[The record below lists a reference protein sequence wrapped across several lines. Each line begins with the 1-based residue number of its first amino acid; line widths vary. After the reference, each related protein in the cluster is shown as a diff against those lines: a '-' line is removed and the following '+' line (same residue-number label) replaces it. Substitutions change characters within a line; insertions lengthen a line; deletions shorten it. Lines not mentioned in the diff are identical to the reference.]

1 MPKVSEQHA
10 EARRRQIVEAANRCF
25 ARQGFHRTTMQDI
38 FREAELSPGAV
49 YTYFFGKDDLIRA
62 IADEGLS
69 LARRMFSD
77 APGAT
82 LDEVFAQIM
91 CVFDALEDDEALG
104 IRTSIQLW
112 AEALR
117 DPKLMALLRRSI
129 DHELVELRAVVRDAQ
144 GRSELDRALDPDGVA
159 RATLALFHGLMAQ
172 RAWYPDMHVPAYRDA
187 ARAMVAGLR
196 PA

>member
-10 EARRRQIVEAANRCF
+10 AARRRQIVEAANRCF
-25 ARQGFHRTTMQDI
+25 ARDGFHRTTMKDI

-62 IADEGLS
+62 IADEGLGH
-69 LARRMFSD
+69 ARRMFSE
-77 APGAT
+77 AQGAT
-82 LDEVFAQIM
+82 LDDVFAQIM
-91 CVFDALEDDEALG
+91 RVFDALEDDEAVG

-129 DHELVELRAVVRDAQ
+129 DHELDQLREVVAAAQ
-144 GRSELDRALDPDGVA
+144 ERGELDRGLEPDGVA
-159 RATLALFHGLMAQ
+159 RATIALFHGLMVQ
-172 RAWYPDMHVPAYRDA
+172 RAWYAQLDVADYRA
-187 ARAMVAGLR
+187 AAQAMVGGLR
-196 PA
+196 P

>member
-10 EARRRQIVEAANRCF
+10 AARRRQIVEAANRCF
-25 ARQGFHRTTMQDI
+25 AREGFHRTTMQDI

-49 YTYFFGKDDLIRA
+49 YTYFFGKEDLIRA

-69 LARRMFSD
+69 LARRMF
-77 APGAT
+77 AEAGGAT

-91 CVFDALEDDEALG
+91 DVFDALDEDKALG

-117 DPKLMALLRRSI
+117 DP
-129 DHELVELRAVVRDAQ
+129 
-144 GRSELDRALDPDGVA
+144 
-159 RATLALFHGLMAQ
+159 
-172 RAWYPDMHVPAYRDA
+172 
-187 ARAMVAGLR
+187 
-196 PA
+196 